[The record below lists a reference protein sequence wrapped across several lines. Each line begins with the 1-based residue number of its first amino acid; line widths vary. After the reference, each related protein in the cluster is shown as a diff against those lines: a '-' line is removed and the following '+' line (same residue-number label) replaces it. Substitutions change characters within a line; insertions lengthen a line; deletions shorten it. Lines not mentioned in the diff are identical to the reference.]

1 MWWDGFDILFPGS
14 GGMKGAG
21 GNFIPTRNELSDML
35 SVLWVMQG
43 EFGEPVAIPVLMKIK
58 GVE

>member
-43 EFGEPVAIPVLMKIK
+43 NLANQSLSPC
-58 GVE
+58 